1 MVGGAFR
8 RSGVKRWDTLV
19 MSEMDVTIDL
29 TERVQAAI
37 AGELSRQDG
46 AYPGFRAERTADP
59 TLFSVGGIVS
69 ADELANAAVEVFMQ
83 WLRDSAANRSAAAAG
98 ACPGGGGG
106 GIGGARG
113 GTSTI
118 GYGGGGGEI
127 ISIRPGGGGRHG
139 G

>member
-1 MVGGAFR
+1 
-8 RSGVKRWDTLV
+8 
-19 MSEMDVTIDL
+19 MSEMDVTVDL

-83 WLRDSAANRSAAAAG
+83 WLRDSAANRSAAAR

-106 GIGGARG
+106 GMGGARG

-118 GYGGGGGEI
+118 GYGGGGG
-127 ISIRPGGGGRHG
+127 RHG